1 MVFQGYKHWKT
12 AYILG
17 WGGLLSYKYVN
28 CKRKKIMHCMEGIQ
42 LNLQGDYKN
51 VKLKTKQQ
59 QQQQIG
65 SQSI

>member
-12 AYILG
+12 AYVLG
-17 WGGLLSYKYVN
+17 WGGYCHTNMLTVKKN
-28 CKRKKIMHCMEGIQ
+28 KIMHCMEGIQ
-42 LNLQGDYKN
+42 LNLQEDYKN
-51 VKLKTKQQ
+51 VKLKTRQQ